1 MSRLAVRFPL
11 FASIVLMTAALG
23 CSGISKSVTSPAS
36 AVPLSASPSA
46 LSFSTPTPN
55 TAAQQN
61 VSVQNAGT
69 SRIVV
74 QSISVSGSSAF
85 SVVKTNLPLSLQSG
99 QSVNVAIAFDP
110 STTGSFNG
118 SLVVASNSADTI
130 SVPLVGTV
138 GAPPIAVSMSPA
150 QAVLQVGATQ
160 QFTAIVSGTTNKSV
174 SWYVNGVK
182 SGNAS
187 DGTVN
192 SSGLYTAPASVPS
205 GGVVSLTAVSAAD
218 TTKSAAAS
226 VTLAASGQP
235 VNVTI
240 SPTSA
245 SVQGDATQQ
254 FTAKVSGTSNKSVN
268 WLVNGTK
275 GGSSTNGII
284 SSTGVYTAPACP
296 ANNTATVT
304 ALSAYAT
311 SASASAAVSLTPAP
325 LNSTDRY
332 VATNGS
338 DSNDGSACKPWATL
352 QKASS
357 SAKPASTIHIMA
369 GTYSLS
375 STLST
380 SNSGTASAPITFV
393 GTDYDLAA
401 RNWPV
406 KIVHTGTASTV
417 WAITG
422 AYVTIEGIDLSSN
435 YAGTYNGIKS
445 SAAYTVVKNSHIHNI
460 VNDGEGACVV
470 GGSGSDYYTVVNNEI
485 NDCGTSI
492 GATAGK
498 LIHGIYLH
506 GYYSTIQNNLIYR
519 ASGIGIQLYSYG
531 VGHPNQEPWHSII
544 TNNTIFYC
552 GKGII
557 ATADQNGFSDYNDI
571 GNNIVAFLVDV
582 NSPSYGIYSSGAH
595 YGTHNTI
602 EYNLVW
608 SVPDARYIGTGL
620 TYTHDVNADPQFVN
634 YQNNGT
640 GDYHLAIGSAGIDA
654 GTPHGAPSID
664 FEGTVRP
671 QGAAPDIG
679 AYESH

>member
-61 VSVQNAGT
+61 VSVQNSGT
-69 SRIVV
+69 SQIVV

-85 SVVKTNLPLSLQSG
+85 SVVKANLPLSLQSG

-138 GAPPIAVSMSPA
+138 GAPIAVSMSPA
-150 QAVLQVGATQ
+150 QAVLQVGSTQ

-187 DGTVN
+187 DGTVS
-192 SSGLYTAPASVPS
+192 SSGQYTAPASVPS

-226 VTLAASGQP
+226 VTLVASGQP

-245 SVQGDATQQ
+245 SVRGDATQQ
-254 FTAKVSGTSNKSVN
+254 FTAKVSGTSNTSVN

-275 GGSSTNGII
+275 GGGSTNGMI

-296 ANNTATVT
+296 ASSTATIT
-304 ALSAYAT
+304 AQSAYQT
-311 SASASAAVSLTPAP
+311 SASANAVVSLTPAP

-332 VATNGS
+332 VATYGS

-357 SAKPASTIHIMA
+357 AAQPGWTIHIMA
-369 GTYSLS
+369 GTYPLS

-393 GTDYDLAA
+393 GADYDLAA
-401 RNWPV
+401 RDWPV
-406 KIVHTGTASTV
+406 KIVDSGADSTV
-417 WAITG
+417 WDITG
-422 AYVTIEGIDLSSN
+422 AYVTIDGIDLSST

-445 SAAYTVVKNSHIHNI
+445 SAVHTVVENSHIHNI

-492 GATAGK
+492 GQTAGK

-519 ASGIGIQLYSYG
+519 AAGNGIQLYSYG
-531 VGHPNQEPWHSII
+531 VGHPNQEPWHSIV
-544 TNNTIFYC
+544 TNNTIFYS
-552 GKGII
+552 GKGIT
-557 ATADQNGFSDYNDI
+557 ATADGNGYSDYNDI

-582 NSPSYGIYSSGAH
+582 NSPSYGIFNTGAN
-595 YGTHNTI
+595 YGPHNTI

-608 SVPDARYIGTGL
+608 SVPDGRYVGTGL
-620 TYTHDVNADPQFVN
+620 TYTHDVDADPQFVN

-640 GDYHLAIGSAGIDA
+640 GDYQLTIGSAAVKA
-654 GTPHGAPSID
+654 GTSHDAPSID
-664 FEGTVRP
+664 FQGTVRP
-671 QGAAPDIG
+671 QGAPPDIG